1 MKNIPLTIEDPMR
14 KKPRMKKNGYCNSLQ
29 EETGLISRLFFRLIL
44 FLFAVLSIAP
54 LVWVTLSSFKTT
66 QEFQMNRL
74 WLPARWFFK
83 NYPMAWEIGNMG
95 TLIVNSV
102 IYTTVSTLAVI
113 VLSVA
118 AAFAFA
124 KIKSKAT
131 PILYGSFVIGIL
143 LTIQSIM
150 VPLFLMANTV
160 HLLDT
165 RLGVLIPYTGL
176 GLPIGIYLCTEFI
189 KGIHDSIIE
198 SARIDG
204 AGYFQ
209 ILARIVFPMSK
220 PVIST
225 LAILNVLSV
234 WNEFMMINIL
244 VSREALKSLP
254 VGIMKFSSALSSDY
268 GKQFAAL
275 VIGLLPLLLFYLAFR
290 NKITEGVSAG
300 AVKG

>member
-1 MKNIPLTIEDPMR
+1 MRTIPLTIEDPL
-14 KKPRMKKNGYCNSLQ
+14 KKKKERHQPRTLHDEAGFISRIFF
-29 EETGLISRLFFRLIL
+29 GLILT
-44 FLFAVLSIAP
+44 LFAVLSIAP
-54 LVWVTLSSFKTT
+54 LIWLALSSFKTT
-66 QEFQMNRL
+66 QEFQLNRL
-74 WLPARWFFK
+74 GLPATWFFK
-83 NYPMAWEIGNMG
+83 NYPQAWQIGNMG
-95 TLIVNSV
+95 VLIKNSV
-102 IYTTVSTLAVI
+102 FYTTVSTLAVI
-113 VLSVA
+113 VLSMA

-150 VPLFLMANTV
+150 VPLFLMANAV
-160 HLLDT
+160 NLLDT

-176 GLPIGIYLCTEFI
+176 GLPIGVYLCTEFV

-209 ILARIVFPMSK
+209 ILAKIIFPMAK

-225 LAILNVLSV
+225 LAILNVLGV

>member
-1 MKNIPLTIEDPMR
+1 MKIIPQTIADPIKEKQPRR
-14 KKPRMKKNGYCNSLQ
+14 KKNLVQNEAG
-29 EETGLISRLFFRLIL
+29 IVSRLFFGVVLSL
-44 FLFAVLSIAP
+44 FSVLSILP
-54 LVWVTLSSFKTT
+54 LVWLALSSFKTT

-74 WLPARWFFK
+74 GLPINWFFK
-83 NYPMAWEIGNMG
+83 NYLFAWKIGNMG
-95 TLIVNSV
+95 TLVLNSLF
-102 IYTTVSTLAVI
+102 YTSISTIAVI
-113 VLSVA
+113 FFSLA

-131 PILYGSFVIGIL
+131 PFLYGSFVIGIL

-160 HLLDT
+160 NLLDT
-165 RLGVLIPYTGL
+165 RLGVLIPYVGL
-176 GLPIGIYLCTEFI
+176 GLPLGVYLCTEYV
-189 KGIHDSIIE
+189 KSIHDSIVE

-204 AGYFQ
+204 AGYFKIFGVI
-209 ILARIVFPMSK
+209 ILPMAK
-220 PVIST
+220 PVVST
-225 LAILNVLSV
+225 LAILNVLTV

-244 VSREALKSLP
+244 VSRETLKSLP

-275 VIGLLPLLLFYLAFR
+275 VIGLLPLLLFYLVFR

>member
-1 MKNIPLTIEDPMR
+1 MKTIPLTIEDPFR
-14 KKPRMKKNGYCNSLQ
+14 KKTYRWGRPLH
-29 EETGLISRLFFRLIL
+29 EETGLVSRLFFGLIL

-74 WLPARWFFK
+74 GLPDLWFFQ
-83 NYPMAWEIGNMG
+83 NYPQAWQIGNMG
-95 TLIVNSV
+95 TLIVNS
-102 IYTTVSTLAVI
+102 IFYTTVSTMAVI
-113 VLSVA
+113 LLSMA

-131 PILYGSFVIGIL
+131 PVLYGSFVIGIL

-150 VPLFLMANTV
+150 VPLFLMANAV
-160 HLLDT
+160 NLLDT

-176 GLPIGIYLCTEFI
+176 GLPIGVYLCTEYI

-204 AGYFQ
+204 AGYFR
-209 ILARIVFPMSK
+209 ILAKIVFPMAK

-225 LAILNVLSV
+225 LAILNVLTV
-234 WNEFMMINIL
+234 WNEFMLINIL

-254 VGIMKFSSALSSDY
+254 VGIMKFSSTLSSDY

-275 VIGLLPLLLFYLAFR
+275 VIGMLPLLLFYLAFR

-300 AVKG
+300 AIKG

>member
-1 MKNIPLTIEDPMR
+1 MKAIPLTIENPL
-14 KKPRMKKNGYCNSLQ
+14 KKKKKRRHHNSLHD
-29 EETGLISRLFFRLIL
+29 ETGLVSRFFFGFIL

-54 LVWVTLSSFKTT
+54 LVWVALSSFKTT

-74 WLPARWFFK
+74 GLPAVWFFK
-83 NYPMAWEIGNMG
+83 NYPQAWQIGNMG
-95 TLIVNSV
+95 TLILNSV
-102 IYTTVSTLAVI
+102 FYTTVSTLAI
-113 VLSVA
+113 ILLSMA

-131 PILYGSFVIGIL
+131 PFLYGSFVIGIL

-160 HLLDT
+160 NLLDT

-176 GLPIGIYLCTEFI
+176 GLPIGVYLCTEYI

-209 ILARIVFPMSK
+209 ILARIIFPMAK

-225 LAILNVLSV
+225 LAILSVLSV

-254 VGIMKFSSALSSDY
+254 VGIMKFSSTLSSDY

>member
-1 MKNIPLTIEDPMR
+1 MKIIPQTIADPIKEKQPRR
-14 KKPRMKKNGYCNSLQ
+14 KKNLVQNEAG
-29 EETGLISRLFFRLIL
+29 IVSRLFFGVVLSL
-44 FLFAVLSIAP
+44 FSVLSILP
-54 LVWVTLSSFKTT
+54 LVWLALSSFKTT

-74 WLPARWFFK
+74 GLPLNWFFK
-83 NYPMAWEIGNMG
+83 NYLFAWKIGNMG
-95 TLIVNSV
+95 TLVLNSLF
-102 IYTTVSTLAVI
+102 YTSISTIAVI
-113 VLSVA
+113 FFSLA

-131 PILYGSFVIGIL
+131 PFLYGSFVIGIL

-160 HLLDT
+160 NLLDT
-165 RLGVLIPYTGL
+165 RLGVLIPYVGL
-176 GLPIGIYLCTEFI
+176 GLPLGVYLCTEYV
-189 KGIHDSIIE
+189 KSIHDSIVE

-204 AGYFQ
+204 AGYFKIFGVI
-209 ILARIVFPMSK
+209 ILPMAK
-220 PVIST
+220 PVVST
-225 LAILNVLSV
+225 LAILNVLTV

-244 VSREALKSLP
+244 VSRETLKSLP

-275 VIGLLPLLLFYLAFR
+275 VIGLLPLLLFYLVFR